1 MTEEFK
7 MHPHQER
14 ARLVII
20 SGARLSF
27 QPIQRP
33 LRCMI
38 DAYDGFTASTEIAN
52 ESLEAYRRM
61 FPAIRAT
68 WLADARRKMG
78 KRAYRRLRG
87 KVRALNR
94 S

>member
-1 MTEEFK
+1 MIVLQRVR
-7 MHPHQER
+7 M
-14 ARLVII
+14 
-20 SGARLSF
+20 SF
-27 QPIQRP
+27 EPIQRP

-38 DAYDGFTASTEIAN
+38 DAYDGFTASAKIAN

-68 WLADARRKMG
+68 WLADARRKMS

-94 S
+94 R